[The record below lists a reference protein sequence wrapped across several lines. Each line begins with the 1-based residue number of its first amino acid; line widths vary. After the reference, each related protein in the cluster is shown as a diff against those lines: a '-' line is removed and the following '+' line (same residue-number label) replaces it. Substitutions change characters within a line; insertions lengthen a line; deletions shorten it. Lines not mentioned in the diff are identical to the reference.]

1 MLTFVVLSMLF
12 WSGPT
17 ITAANILDQSRPLH
31 AGVTDHLNVPG
42 FSFDGQAACDAAG
55 NIYVRPSVGFD
66 DTAIVKLSGDGQTQ
80 TVYRL
85 LSLSP
90 STEPPIIF
98 SAFSV
103 TPQSDIWELVEAPD
117 GSRIEV
123 FEFGQ
128 EQEAEHRARLDVPF
142 AVHPEKFAVFENG
155 QILFTGYYDRRAE
168 AALKG
173 TTYSALFAPNG
184 KLIKTLDDPSH
195 EFTHNP
201 QKMYE
206 GMSVRGDD
214 NRVYF
219 LQSNRVLVY
228 SVTGE
233 FLKELRFEKPAKELL
248 TVRLDVSDGLL
259 SIEFYKIFQ
268 KQTPR
273 GLLRGFAAFYLILD
287 ATDSMVISYYIPDE
301 ELGNNSICFSR
312 KQGYTFFR
320 IENGMIKFV
329 HAPLK

>member
-17 ITAANILDQSRPLH
+17 ITAANISDQSRPLH
-31 AGVTDHLNVPG
+31 AGVTDHPNVPG

-66 DTAIVKLSGDGQTQ
+66 DTAIVRLSADGQTQ

-98 SAFSV
+98 AAFSV
-103 TPQSDIWELVEAPD
+103 TPQGDIWELVEAPD

-128 EQEAEHRARLDVPF
+128 EQEAEHRTRLDVPF
-142 AVHPEKFAVFENG
+142 AVHPQKFAVFENG
-155 QILFTGYYDRRAE
+155 DVLFTGYYDRRA
-168 AALKG
+168 G
-173 TTYSALFAPNG
+173 TLDGTSYSALFAPNG
-184 KLIKTLDDPSH
+184 KVIKTLDDHSH
-195 EFTHNP
+195 EYTFDP
-201 QKMYE
+201 RKLPE
-206 GMSVRGDD
+206 GTILRGDD
-214 NRVYF
+214 NRIYF
-219 LQSNRVLVY
+219 LQSNRVLIY

-233 FLKELRFEKPAKELL
+233 FLKEVRFEKPDKEFRAF
-248 TVRLDVSDGLL
+248 RLDVSEGLL
-259 SIEFYKIFQ
+259 SIEFAKPFQ

-273 GLLRGFAAFYLILD
+273 GVLHGLAKTYLIVD
-287 ATDSMVISYYIPDE
+287 AADSRVISYYLPDE
-301 ELGNNSICFSR
+301 ELGNNCVCFNR
-312 KQGYTFFR
+312 KQGYTFFW